1 MDIQFVSF
9 EQYCNLK
16 KYKKFCDKTIYKTFN
31 ELQKYKD
38 TEGNIIDELSLFNK
52 YISECTKDNKEL
64 IINKNSMKTE
74 DIKSKEKKER
84 VLGWKE
90 NLKLAFQQNKD
101 IDPKNLSEKEKKYW
115 QELQTSDVKK
125 KPKVTLLDKAKSLKE
140 KIIANAN
147 IFADKILNKAI
158 AKEEQQKA
166 WETRKEELK
175 AEAAKKRKEAALKKR
190 EEKAK
195 KLTQIHASIPTKDT
209 SKKQKAIDKEIEKK
223 HDEKMIAMETKF
235 ENFNPKQRKLTKEE
249 RIERNRKRAI
259 KLVHHEEIKDKIK
272 HTTKEERE
280 KAAAEARKAAYLAYK
295 AEMQRQA
302 SEIEADPTYQA
313 RQKKRAKSEQER
325 LNMLAEKRKARMDKL
340 QRVELTQ
347 KQKTLKDLEHFKLA
361 QERRNK
367 KKLERRQMYLSKG
380 GIQLPK
386 VKNKVEI
393 RPIVEQPKK
402 QDSSK
407 HRYIVRTQYI
417 DQPSLTGDRVGAIV
431 CLPDK
436 LKDIVKYSFNKM
448 MEKESDKVVGYFIYD
463 SDNPEVCIMEM
474 VNSKYREIDGVTITR
489 LQKQDKTAA

>member
-1 MDIQFVSF
+1 
-9 EQYCNLK
+9 
-16 KYKKFCDKTIYKTFN
+16 
-31 ELQKYKD
+31 
-38 TEGNIIDELSLFNK
+38 
-52 YISECTKDNKEL
+52 
-64 IINKNSMKTE
+64 MKTK
-74 DIKSKEKKER
+74 DIKSTEKK
-84 VLGWKE
+84 
-90 NLKLAFQQNKD
+90 
-101 IDPKNLSEKEKKYW
+101 IS
-115 QELQTSDVKK
+115 S
-125 KPKVTLLDKAKSLKE
+125 LDKVKALKE

-147 IFADKILNKAI
+147 ALADRILSKAI
-158 AKEEQQKA
+158 AKEEQEKA
-166 WETRKEELK
+166 WETRKKELK

-195 KLTQIHASIPTKDT
+195 KLSQIHSSIPTKDT
-209 SKKQKAIDKEIEKK
+209 SKKQKAIDKAIEEK
-223 HDEKMIAMETKF
+223 HDEKMIAKETKF
-235 ENFNPKQRKLTKEE
+235 EDFNPKRQKLTKEE
-249 RIERNRKRAI
+249 RIERNKKRAI
-259 KLVHHEEIKDKIK
+259 KLIHHKEIKDKIK
-272 HTTKEERE
+272 HITKEEKE
-280 KAAAEARKAAYLAYK
+280 KIAAEARKAGYLAYK
-295 AEMQRQA
+295 AEMQKQA
-302 SEIEADPTYQA
+302 SEIAADPKAYQI
-313 RQKKRAKSEQER
+313 RQEKRKKSEQKR

-361 QERRNK
+361 QERRNE
-367 KKLERRQMYLSKG
+367 KKLQRRQMYLSKG

-386 VKNKVEI
+386 VKNKVEV

>member
-1 MDIQFVSF
+1 
-9 EQYCNLK
+9 
-16 KYKKFCDKTIYKTFN
+16 
-31 ELQKYKD
+31 
-38 TEGNIIDELSLFNK
+38 
-52 YISECTKDNKEL
+52 
-64 IINKNSMKTE
+64 MKTK
-74 DIKSKEKKER
+74 DIKSTEKK
-84 VLGWKE
+84 
-90 NLKLAFQQNKD
+90 
-101 IDPKNLSEKEKKYW
+101 
-115 QELQTSDVKK
+115 TSS
-125 KPKVTLLDKAKSLKE
+125 LDKVKALKE

-147 IFADKILNKAI
+147 ALADRILNKAI

-195 KLTQIHASIPTKDT
+195 KLIQIHTSIPTKDT
-209 SKKQKAIDKEIEKK
+209 SKKQKAIDEEIEKK

-235 ENFNPKQRKLTKEE
+235 EDFDPKRQKLTKEE

-259 KLVHHEEIKDKIK
+259 KLVHHKEIKDKIK

-280 KAAAEARKAAYLAYK
+280 KAAAEARKTAYLAYK

-302 SEIEADPTYQA
+302 SEIAADPKAYQA
-313 RQKKRAKSEQER
+313 RQEKRKKSEQER

-340 QRVELTQ
+340 QQVELTQ
-347 KQKTLKDLEHFKLA
+347 KQKILKDLEHFKLA
-361 QERRNK
+361 QERRNE
-367 KKLERRQMYLSKG
+367 KKLQRRQMYLSKG

-386 VKNKVEI
+386 VKNKVEV
-393 RPIVEQPKK
+393 RPIIEQPKK

-489 LQKQDKTAA
+489 LQKQNKTAA

>member
-1 MDIQFVSF
+1 
-9 EQYCNLK
+9 
-16 KYKKFCDKTIYKTFN
+16 
-31 ELQKYKD
+31 
-38 TEGNIIDELSLFNK
+38 
-52 YISECTKDNKEL
+52 
-64 IINKNSMKTE
+64 MKTK
-74 DIKSKEKKER
+74 DIKSTEKK
-84 VLGWKE
+84 
-90 NLKLAFQQNKD
+90 
-101 IDPKNLSEKEKKYW
+101 IS
-115 QELQTSDVKK
+115 S
-125 KPKVTLLDKAKSLKE
+125 LDKVKALKE

-147 IFADKILNKAI
+147 ALADRILSKAI
-158 AKEEQQKA
+158 AKEEQEKA

-195 KLTQIHASIPTKDT
+195 KLSQIHSSIPTKDT
-209 SKKQKAIDKEIEKK
+209 SKKQKAIDKVIEEK
-223 HDEKMIAMETKF
+223 HDEKMIAKETKF
-235 ENFNPKQRKLTKEE
+235 EDFNPKRQKLTKEE
-249 RIERNRKRAI
+249 RIERNKKRAI
-259 KLVHHEEIKDKIK
+259 KLIHHKEIKDKTK
-272 HTTKEERE
+272 HITKEEKERI
-280 KAAAEARKAAYLAYK
+280 AAEARKAGYLAYK

-302 SEIEADPTYQA
+302 SEIAADPKAYQA
-313 RQKKRAKSEQER
+313 RQEKRAKSEQER
-325 LNMLAEKRKARMDKL
+325 LSMLAEKRKARMDKL
-340 QRVELTQ
+340 QQVELTQ

-361 QERRNK
+361 QERRNE
-367 KKLERRQMYLSKG
+367 KKLQRRQMYLSKG
-380 GIQLPK
+380 GVQLPK

>member
-1 MDIQFVSF
+1 
-9 EQYCNLK
+9 
-16 KYKKFCDKTIYKTFN
+16 
-31 ELQKYKD
+31 
-38 TEGNIIDELSLFNK
+38 
-52 YISECTKDNKEL
+52 
-64 IINKNSMKTE
+64 MKTK
-74 DIKSKEKKER
+74 DIKSTEKK
-84 VLGWKE
+84 
-90 NLKLAFQQNKD
+90 
-101 IDPKNLSEKEKKYW
+101 
-115 QELQTSDVKK
+115 TSS
-125 KPKVTLLDKAKSLKE
+125 LDKVKALKE

-147 IFADKILNKAI
+147 ALADRILSKAI
-158 AKEEQQKA
+158 AKEEQEKA
-166 WETRKEELK
+166 WETRKKELK

-195 KLTQIHASIPTKDT
+195 KLSQIHSSIPTKDT
-209 SKKQKAIDKEIEKK
+209 SKKQKAIDKAIEEK
-223 HDEKMIAMETKF
+223 HDEKMIAKETKF
-235 ENFNPKQRKLTKEE
+235 EDFNPKRQKLTKEE
-249 RIERNRKRAI
+249 RIERNKKRAI
-259 KLVHHEEIKDKIK
+259 KLIHHKEIKDKIK
-272 HTTKEERE
+272 HITKEEKE
-280 KAAAEARKAAYLAYK
+280 KIAAEARKAGYLAYK
-295 AEMQRQA
+295 AEMQKQA
-302 SEIEADPTYQA
+302 SEIAADPKAYQI
-313 RQKKRAKSEQER
+313 RQEKRKKSEQER

-361 QERRNK
+361 QERRNE
-367 KKLERRQMYLSKG
+367 KKLQRRQMYLSKG
-380 GIQLPK
+380 SIQLPK
-386 VKNKVEI
+386 VKNKVEV

>member
-1 MDIQFVSF
+1 
-9 EQYCNLK
+9 
-16 KYKKFCDKTIYKTFN
+16 
-31 ELQKYKD
+31 
-38 TEGNIIDELSLFNK
+38 
-52 YISECTKDNKEL
+52 
-64 IINKNSMKTE
+64 MKTK
-74 DIKSKEKKER
+74 DIKSTEKK
-84 VLGWKE
+84 
-90 NLKLAFQQNKD
+90 
-101 IDPKNLSEKEKKYW
+101 IS
-115 QELQTSDVKK
+115 S
-125 KPKVTLLDKAKSLKE
+125 LDKVKALKE

-147 IFADKILNKAI
+147 ALADRILSKAI
-158 AKEEQQKA
+158 AKEEQEKA

-195 KLTQIHASIPTKDT
+195 KLSQIYSSIPTKDT
-209 SKKQKAIDKEIEKK
+209 SKKQKAIDKAIEEK
-223 HDEKMIAMETKF
+223 HDEKMIAKEIKF
-235 ENFNPKQRKLTKEE
+235 EDFNPKRQKLTKEE
-249 RIERNRKRAI
+249 RIERNKKRAI
-259 KLVHHEEIKDKIK
+259 KLIHHKEIKDKTK
-272 HTTKEERE
+272 HITKEEKE
-280 KAAAEARKAAYLAYK
+280 KIAAEARKAGYLAYK
-295 AEMQRQA
+295 AEMQKQA
-302 SEIEADPTYQA
+302 SEIAADPKAYQV
-313 RQKKRAKSEQER
+313 RQEKRKKSEQER

-340 QRVELTQ
+340 QQVELTQ

-361 QERRNK
+361 QERRNE
-367 KKLERRQMYLSKG
+367 KKLQRRQMYLSKD

-386 VKNKVEI
+386 VKNKVEV

>member
-1 MDIQFVSF
+1 
-9 EQYCNLK
+9 
-16 KYKKFCDKTIYKTFN
+16 
-31 ELQKYKD
+31 
-38 TEGNIIDELSLFNK
+38 
-52 YISECTKDNKEL
+52 
-64 IINKNSMKTE
+64 MKTK
-74 DIKSKEKKER
+74 DIKSTEKK
-84 VLGWKE
+84 
-90 NLKLAFQQNKD
+90 
-101 IDPKNLSEKEKKYW
+101 IS
-115 QELQTSDVKK
+115 S
-125 KPKVTLLDKAKSLKE
+125 LDKVKALKE

-147 IFADKILNKAI
+147 ALADRILSKAI
-158 AKEEQQKA
+158 AKEEQEKA

-195 KLTQIHASIPTKDT
+195 KLSQIHSSIPTKDT
-209 SKKQKAIDKEIEKK
+209 SKKQKAIDKAIEEK
-223 HDEKMIAMETKF
+223 HDEKMIAKEIKF
-235 ENFNPKQRKLTKEE
+235 EDFNPKRQKLTKEE
-249 RIERNRKRAI
+249 RIERNKKRAI
-259 KLVHHEEIKDKIK
+259 KLIHHKEIKDKTK
-272 HTTKEERE
+272 HITKEEKE
-280 KAAAEARKAAYLAYK
+280 KIAAEARKAGYLAYK

-302 SEIEADPTYQA
+302 SEIAADPKAYQV
-313 RQKKRAKSEQER
+313 RQEKRKKSEQER

-340 QRVELTQ
+340 QQVELTQ

-361 QERRNK
+361 QERRNE
-367 KKLERRQMYLSKG
+367 KKLQRRQMYLSKD

-386 VKNKVEI
+386 VKNKVEV

-417 DQPSLTGDRVGAIV
+417 DQSSLTGDRVGAIV

>member
-1 MDIQFVSF
+1 
-9 EQYCNLK
+9 
-16 KYKKFCDKTIYKTFN
+16 
-31 ELQKYKD
+31 
-38 TEGNIIDELSLFNK
+38 
-52 YISECTKDNKEL
+52 
-64 IINKNSMKTE
+64 MKTK
-74 DIKSKEKKER
+74 DIKSTEKK
-84 VLGWKE
+84 
-90 NLKLAFQQNKD
+90 
-101 IDPKNLSEKEKKYW
+101 
-115 QELQTSDVKK
+115 TSS
-125 KPKVTLLDKAKSLKE
+125 LDKVKALKE

-147 IFADKILNKAI
+147 ALADRILNKAI

-195 KLTQIHASIPTKDT
+195 KLIQIHTSIPTKDT
-209 SKKQKAIDKEIEKK
+209 SKKQKAIDEEIEKK

-235 ENFNPKQRKLTKEE
+235 EDFDPKRQKLTKEE

-259 KLVHHEEIKDKIK
+259 KLVHHKEIKDKIK

-302 SEIEADPTYQA
+302 SEIAADPKAYQA
-313 RQKKRAKSEQER
+313 RQEKRKKSEQER

-340 QRVELTQ
+340 QQVELTQ
-347 KQKTLKDLEHFKLA
+347 KQKILKDLEHFKLA
-361 QERRNK
+361 QERRNE
-367 KKLERRQMYLSKG
+367 KKLQRRQMYLSKG

-386 VKNKVEI
+386 VKNKVEV
-393 RPIVEQPKK
+393 RPIIEQPKK

>member
-1 MDIQFVSF
+1 
-9 EQYCNLK
+9 
-16 KYKKFCDKTIYKTFN
+16 
-31 ELQKYKD
+31 
-38 TEGNIIDELSLFNK
+38 
-52 YISECTKDNKEL
+52 
-64 IINKNSMKTE
+64 MKTK
-74 DIKSKEKKER
+74 DIKSTEKK
-84 VLGWKE
+84 
-90 NLKLAFQQNKD
+90 
-101 IDPKNLSEKEKKYW
+101 IS
-115 QELQTSDVKK
+115 S
-125 KPKVTLLDKAKSLKE
+125 LDKVKALKE

-147 IFADKILNKAI
+147 ALADRILSKAI
-158 AKEEQQKA
+158 AKEEQEKA

-195 KLTQIHASIPTKDT
+195 KLSQIHSSIPTKDT
-209 SKKQKAIDKEIEKK
+209 SKEQKAIDKAIEEK
-223 HDEKMIAMETKF
+223 HDKKIIAKETKF
-235 ENFNPKQRKLTKEE
+235 EDFNPKRQKLTKEE
-249 RIERNRKRAI
+249 RIERNKKRAI
-259 KLVHHEEIKDKIK
+259 KLIHHKEIKDKTK
-272 HTTKEERE
+272 HITKEEKE
-280 KAAAEARKAAYLAYK
+280 KIAAEARKAGYLAYK
-295 AEMQRQA
+295 AEMQKQA
-302 SEIEADPTYQA
+302 SEIAADPKAYQA
-313 RQKKRAKSEQER
+313 RQEKRKKSEQER

-340 QRVELTQ
+340 QQVELTQ

-380 GIQLPK
+380 DVQLPK
-386 VKNKVEI
+386 VKNKVEV
-393 RPIVEQPKK
+393 RPVVEQPKK

>member
-1 MDIQFVSF
+1 
-9 EQYCNLK
+9 
-16 KYKKFCDKTIYKTFN
+16 
-31 ELQKYKD
+31 
-38 TEGNIIDELSLFNK
+38 
-52 YISECTKDNKEL
+52 
-64 IINKNSMKTE
+64 MKTK
-74 DIKSKEKKER
+74 DIKSTEKK
-84 VLGWKE
+84 
-90 NLKLAFQQNKD
+90 
-101 IDPKNLSEKEKKYW
+101 IS
-115 QELQTSDVKK
+115 S
-125 KPKVTLLDKAKSLKE
+125 LDKVKALKE

-147 IFADKILNKAI
+147 ALADRILSKAI

-195 KLTQIHASIPTKDT
+195 KLIQIHTSIPTKDT
-209 SKKQKAIDKEIEKK
+209 SKKQKAIDKAIEEK
-223 HDEKMIAMETKF
+223 HDEKMIAKEIKF
-235 ENFNPKQRKLTKEE
+235 EDFNPKRQKLTKEE
-249 RIERNRKRAI
+249 RIERNKKRAI
-259 KLVHHEEIKDKIK
+259 KLIHHKEIKDKTK
-272 HTTKEERE
+272 HITKEEKE
-280 KAAAEARKAAYLAYK
+280 KIAAEARKAGYLAYK
-295 AEMQRQA
+295 AEMQKQA
-302 SEIEADPTYQA
+302 SEIAADPKAYQI
-313 RQKKRAKSEQER
+313 RQEKRKKSEQER

-361 QERRNK
+361 QERRNE
-367 KKLERRQMYLSKG
+367 KKLQRRQMYLSKG

-386 VKNKVEI
+386 VKNKVEV

>member
-1 MDIQFVSF
+1 MA
-9 EQYCNLK
+9 
-16 KYKKFCDKTIYKTFN
+16 
-31 ELQKYKD
+31 
-38 TEGNIIDELSLFNK
+38 
-52 YISECTKDNKEL
+52 TK
-64 IINKNSMKTE
+64 

-101 IDPKNLSEKEKKYW
+101 IDPKNLSEKERKYW
-115 QELQTSDVKK
+115 QELQTSNVKK

-140 KIIANAN
+140 KIIVNAN
-147 IFADKILNKAI
+147 IFADKILNEAI
-158 AKEEQQKA
+158 AKEEQEKA
-166 WETRKEELK
+166 WETKKEELK

-195 KLTQIHASIPTKDT
+195 KFSQIHSSIPTKDT
-209 SKKQKAIDKEIEKK
+209 SKKQKAIDKVIEEK
-223 HDEKMIAMETKF
+223 HDEKIIAKDKTKHI
-235 ENFNPKQRKLTKEE
+235 TKKEKE
-249 RIERNRKRAI
+249 RI
-259 KLVHHEEIKDKIK
+259 
-272 HTTKEERE
+272 
-280 KAAAEARKAAYLAYK
+280 AAEARKAGYLVYK
-295 AEMQRQA
+295 AEMQKQA
-302 SEIEADPTYQA
+302 SEIVADPKAYQA
-313 RQKKRAKSEQER
+313 RQEKRKKSEQER

-361 QERRNK
+361 QERRNE
-367 KKLERRQMYLSKG
+367 KKLQRRQMYLSKG

-386 VKNKVEI
+386 VKNKVEV
-393 RPIVEQPKK
+393 RPIIEQPKK

-489 LQKQDKTAA
+489 LQKQDKTVA

>member
-1 MDIQFVSF
+1 
-9 EQYCNLK
+9 
-16 KYKKFCDKTIYKTFN
+16 
-31 ELQKYKD
+31 
-38 TEGNIIDELSLFNK
+38 
-52 YISECTKDNKEL
+52 
-64 IINKNSMKTE
+64 MKTK
-74 DIKSKEKKER
+74 DIKSTEKK
-84 VLGWKE
+84 
-90 NLKLAFQQNKD
+90 
-101 IDPKNLSEKEKKYW
+101 IS
-115 QELQTSDVKK
+115 S
-125 KPKVTLLDKAKSLKE
+125 LDKVKALKE

-147 IFADKILNKAI
+147 ALADRILSKAI
-158 AKEEQQKA
+158 AKEEQEKA

-195 KLTQIHASIPTKDT
+195 KLSQIHSSIPTKDT
-209 SKKQKAIDKEIEKK
+209 SKKQKAIDKAIEEK
-223 HDEKMIAMETKF
+223 HDEKMIAKETKF
-235 ENFNPKQRKLTKEE
+235 EDFNPKRQKLTKEE
-249 RIERNRKRAI
+249 RIERNKKRAI
-259 KLVHHEEIKDKIK
+259 KLIHHKEIKDKTK
-272 HTTKEERE
+272 HITKEEKE
-280 KAAAEARKAAYLAYK
+280 KIAAEARKAGYLAYK
-295 AEMQRQA
+295 AEMQKQA
-302 SEIEADPTYQA
+302 SEIAADPKAYQA
-313 RQKKRAKSEQER
+313 RQEKRKKSEQER

-386 VKNKVEI
+386 VKNKVEV
-393 RPIVEQPKK
+393 RPIIEQPKK

-431 CLPDK
+431 CLSDK

-489 LQKQDKTAA
+489 LQKQNKTAA

>member
-1 MDIQFVSF
+1 
-9 EQYCNLK
+9 
-16 KYKKFCDKTIYKTFN
+16 
-31 ELQKYKD
+31 
-38 TEGNIIDELSLFNK
+38 
-52 YISECTKDNKEL
+52 
-64 IINKNSMKTE
+64 MKTK
-74 DIKSKEKKER
+74 DIKSTEKK
-84 VLGWKE
+84 
-90 NLKLAFQQNKD
+90 
-101 IDPKNLSEKEKKYW
+101 IS
-115 QELQTSDVKK
+115 S
-125 KPKVTLLDKAKSLKE
+125 LDKVKALKE

-147 IFADKILNKAI
+147 ALADRILSKAI
-158 AKEEQQKA
+158 AKEEQEKA
-166 WETRKEELK
+166 WETRKKELK

-195 KLTQIHASIPTKDT
+195 KLSQIHSSIPTKDT
-209 SKKQKAIDKEIEKK
+209 SKKQKAIDKAIEEK
-223 HDEKMIAMETKF
+223 HDEKMIAKETKF
-235 ENFNPKQRKLTKEE
+235 EDFNPKRQKLTKEE
-249 RIERNRKRAI
+249 RIERNKKRAI
-259 KLVHHEEIKDKIK
+259 KLIHHKEIKDKIK
-272 HTTKEERE
+272 HITKEEKE
-280 KAAAEARKAAYLAYK
+280 KIAAEARKAGYLAYK
-295 AEMQRQA
+295 AEMQKQA
-302 SEIEADPTYQA
+302 SEIAADPKAYQI
-313 RQKKRAKSEQER
+313 RQEKRKKSEQER

-340 QRVELTQ
+340 QQVELTQ

-361 QERRNK
+361 QERRNE
-367 KKLERRQMYLSKG
+367 KKLQRRQMYLSKG

-386 VKNKVEI
+386 VKNKVEV
-393 RPIVEQPKK
+393 RPIIEQPKK

>member
-1 MDIQFVSF
+1 
-9 EQYCNLK
+9 
-16 KYKKFCDKTIYKTFN
+16 
-31 ELQKYKD
+31 
-38 TEGNIIDELSLFNK
+38 
-52 YISECTKDNKEL
+52 
-64 IINKNSMKTE
+64 MKTK
-74 DIKSKEKKER
+74 DIKSTEKK
-84 VLGWKE
+84 
-90 NLKLAFQQNKD
+90 
-101 IDPKNLSEKEKKYW
+101 IS
-115 QELQTSDVKK
+115 S
-125 KPKVTLLDKAKSLKE
+125 LDKVKALKE

-147 IFADKILNKAI
+147 ALADRILSKAI
-158 AKEEQQKA
+158 AKEEQEKA
-166 WETRKEELK
+166 WETRKKELK

-195 KLTQIHASIPTKDT
+195 KLSQIHSSIPTKDT
-209 SKKQKAIDKEIEKK
+209 SKKQKAIDKAIEEK
-223 HDEKMIAMETKF
+223 HDEKMIAKEIKF
-235 ENFNPKQRKLTKEE
+235 EDFNPKRQKLTKEE
-249 RIERNRKRAI
+249 RIERNKKRAI
-259 KLVHHEEIKDKIK
+259 KLIHHKEIKDKTK
-272 HTTKEERE
+272 HITKEEKERI
-280 KAAAEARKAAYLAYK
+280 AAEARKAGYLAYK
-295 AEMQRQA
+295 AEMQKQA
-302 SEIEADPTYQA
+302 SEIAADPKAYQA
-313 RQKKRAKSEQER
+313 RQEKRAKSEQER
-325 LNMLAEKRKARMDKL
+325 LSMLAEKRKARMEKL

>member
-1 MDIQFVSF
+1 
-9 EQYCNLK
+9 
-16 KYKKFCDKTIYKTFN
+16 
-31 ELQKYKD
+31 
-38 TEGNIIDELSLFNK
+38 
-52 YISECTKDNKEL
+52 
-64 IINKNSMKTE
+64 MKTK
-74 DIKSKEKKER
+74 DIKSTEKK
-84 VLGWKE
+84 
-90 NLKLAFQQNKD
+90 
-101 IDPKNLSEKEKKYW
+101 
-115 QELQTSDVKK
+115 TSS
-125 KPKVTLLDKAKSLKE
+125 LDKVKALKE

-147 IFADKILNKAI
+147 ALADRILNKAI

-195 KLTQIHASIPTKDT
+195 KLSQIHSSIPTKDT
-209 SKKQKAIDKEIEKK
+209 SKKQKAIDKAIEEK
-223 HDEKMIAMETKF
+223 HDKKMIAKETKF
-235 ENFNPKQRKLTKEE
+235 EDFNPKRQKLTKEE
-249 RIERNRKRAI
+249 RIERNKKCAI
-259 KLVHHEEIKDKIK
+259 KLIHHKEIKDKTK
-272 HTTKEERE
+272 HITKEERE
-280 KAAAEARKAAYLAYK
+280 RIVAEARKAGYLAYK
-295 AEMQRQA
+295 AEMQKQA
-302 SEIEADPTYQA
+302 SEIAADPKAYQA
-313 RQKKRAKSEQER
+313 RQEKRKKSEQER

-340 QRVELTQ
+340 QQVELTQ

-361 QERRNK
+361 QERRNE
-367 KKLERRQMYLSKG
+367 KKLQRRQMYLSKD

-393 RPIVEQPKK
+393 RPIIEQPKK

-489 LQKQDKTAA
+489 LQKQNKTAA

>member
-1 MDIQFVSF
+1 
-9 EQYCNLK
+9 
-16 KYKKFCDKTIYKTFN
+16 
-31 ELQKYKD
+31 
-38 TEGNIIDELSLFNK
+38 
-52 YISECTKDNKEL
+52 
-64 IINKNSMKTE
+64 MKTK
-74 DIKSKEKKER
+74 DIKSTEKK
-84 VLGWKE
+84 
-90 NLKLAFQQNKD
+90 
-101 IDPKNLSEKEKKYW
+101 IS
-115 QELQTSDVKK
+115 S
-125 KPKVTLLDKAKSLKE
+125 LDKVKVLKE

-147 IFADKILNKAI
+147 ALADRILSKAI
-158 AKEEQQKA
+158 AKEEQEKA
-166 WETRKEELK
+166 WETKKEELK

-195 KLTQIHASIPTKDT
+195 KLSQIHSSIPTKDT
-209 SKKQKAIDKEIEKK
+209 SKKQKAIDKAIEEK
-223 HDEKMIAMETKF
+223 HDKKMIAKETKF
-235 ENFNPKQRKLTKEE
+235 EDFNPKRQKLTKEE
-249 RIERNRKRAI
+249 RIERNKKRTI
-259 KLVHHEEIKDKIK
+259 KLIHHKEIKDKTK
-272 HTTKEERE
+272 HITKEERE
-280 KAAAEARKAAYLAYK
+280 KIAAEARKAGYLAYK
-295 AEMQRQA
+295 AEMQKQA
-302 SEIEADPTYQA
+302 SEIAADPKAYQA
-313 RQKKRAKSEQER
+313 RQEKRKKSEQER
-325 LNMLAEKRKARMDKL
+325 LNMLAEKRKARMEKL

-386 VKNKVEI
+386 VKNKVEV
-393 RPIVEQPKK
+393 RPIIEQPKK

>member
-1 MDIQFVSF
+1 
-9 EQYCNLK
+9 
-16 KYKKFCDKTIYKTFN
+16 
-31 ELQKYKD
+31 
-38 TEGNIIDELSLFNK
+38 
-52 YISECTKDNKEL
+52 
-64 IINKNSMKTE
+64 MKTK
-74 DIKSKEKKER
+74 DIKSTEKK
-84 VLGWKE
+84 
-90 NLKLAFQQNKD
+90 
-101 IDPKNLSEKEKKYW
+101 
-115 QELQTSDVKK
+115 TSS
-125 KPKVTLLDKAKSLKE
+125 LDKVKALKE

-147 IFADKILNKAI
+147 ALADRILNKAI

-195 KLTQIHASIPTKDT
+195 KLIQIHTSIPTKDT
-209 SKKQKAIDKEIEKK
+209 SKKQKAIDEEIEKK

-235 ENFNPKQRKLTKEE
+235 EDFDPKRQKLTKEE

-259 KLVHHEEIKDKIK
+259 KLVHHKEIKDKIK

-302 SEIEADPTYQA
+302 SEIAADPKAYQA
-313 RQKKRAKSEQER
+313 RQEKRKKSEQER

-340 QRVELTQ
+340 QQVELTQ
-347 KQKTLKDLEHFKLA
+347 KQKILKDLEHFKLA
-361 QERRNK
+361 QERRNE
-367 KKLERRQMYLSKG
+367 KKLQRRQMYLSKG

>member
-1 MDIQFVSF
+1 
-9 EQYCNLK
+9 
-16 KYKKFCDKTIYKTFN
+16 
-31 ELQKYKD
+31 
-38 TEGNIIDELSLFNK
+38 
-52 YISECTKDNKEL
+52 
-64 IINKNSMKTE
+64 MKTK
-74 DIKSKEKKER
+74 DIKSTEKK
-84 VLGWKE
+84 
-90 NLKLAFQQNKD
+90 
-101 IDPKNLSEKEKKYW
+101 
-115 QELQTSDVKK
+115 TSS
-125 KPKVTLLDKAKSLKE
+125 LDKVKALKE

-147 IFADKILNKAI
+147 ALADRILNKAI

-195 KLTQIHASIPTKDT
+195 KLIQIHTSIPTKDT
-209 SKKQKAIDKEIEKK
+209 SKKQKAIDEEIEKK
-223 HDEKMIAMETKF
+223 HDEKMIAIETKF
-235 ENFNPKQRKLTKEE
+235 EDFDPKRQKLTKEE
-249 RIERNRKRAI
+249 RIERNKKRAI
-259 KLVHHEEIKDKIK
+259 KLIHHKEIKDKIK
-272 HTTKEERE
+272 HTTKEER
-280 KAAAEARKAAYLAYK
+280 KAGYLAYK
-295 AEMQRQA
+295 AEIQRQA
-302 SEIEADPTYQA
+302 SEIAADPKAYQA
-313 RQKKRAKSEQER
+313 RQEKRTKSEQER
-325 LNMLAEKRKARMDKL
+325 LNMLAEKRKARIDKL

-386 VKNKVEI
+386 VKNKVEV
-393 RPIVEQPKK
+393 RPIIEQPKK

>member
-1 MDIQFVSF
+1 
-9 EQYCNLK
+9 
-16 KYKKFCDKTIYKTFN
+16 
-31 ELQKYKD
+31 
-38 TEGNIIDELSLFNK
+38 
-52 YISECTKDNKEL
+52 
-64 IINKNSMKTE
+64 MKTK
-74 DIKSKEKKER
+74 DIKSTEKK
-84 VLGWKE
+84 
-90 NLKLAFQQNKD
+90 
-101 IDPKNLSEKEKKYW
+101 
-115 QELQTSDVKK
+115 TSS
-125 KPKVTLLDKAKSLKE
+125 LDKVKVLKE

-147 IFADKILNKAI
+147 ALADRILNKAI

-175 AEAAKKRKEAALKKR
+175 AKATKKRKEAALKKR

-195 KLTQIHASIPTKDT
+195 KLIQIHTSIPTKDT
-209 SKKQKAIDKEIEKK
+209 SKKQKAIDEEIEKK

-235 ENFNPKQRKLTKEE
+235 EDFDPKRQKLTKEE

-259 KLVHHEEIKDKIK
+259 KLVHHKEIKDKIK

-302 SEIEADPTYQA
+302 SEIAADPKAYQA
-313 RQKKRAKSEQER
+313 RQEKRKKSEQER
-325 LNMLAEKRKARMDKL
+325 LNMLAEKRKARMEKL

-361 QERRNK
+361 QERRNE
-367 KKLERRQMYLSKG
+367 KKLQRRQMYLSKG
-380 GIQLPK
+380 GVQLPK
-386 VKNKVEI
+386 VKNKVEV
-393 RPIVEQPKK
+393 RPVVEQPKK

>member
-1 MDIQFVSF
+1 
-9 EQYCNLK
+9 
-16 KYKKFCDKTIYKTFN
+16 
-31 ELQKYKD
+31 
-38 TEGNIIDELSLFNK
+38 
-52 YISECTKDNKEL
+52 
-64 IINKNSMKTE
+64 MKTK
-74 DIKSKEKKER
+74 DIKSTEKK
-84 VLGWKE
+84 
-90 NLKLAFQQNKD
+90 
-101 IDPKNLSEKEKKYW
+101 IS
-115 QELQTSDVKK
+115 S
-125 KPKVTLLDKAKSLKE
+125 LDKVKALKE

-147 IFADKILNKAI
+147 ALADRILSKAI
-158 AKEEQQKA
+158 AKEEQEKA

-195 KLTQIHASIPTKDT
+195 KLSQIHSSIPTKDT
-209 SKKQKAIDKEIEKK
+209 SKKQKAIDKAIEEK
-223 HDEKMIAMETKF
+223 HDEKMIAKETKF
-235 ENFNPKQRKLTKEE
+235 EDFNPKRQKLTKEE
-249 RIERNRKRAI
+249 RIERNKKRAI
-259 KLVHHEEIKDKIK
+259 KLIHHKEIKDKTK
-272 HTTKEERE
+272 HITKEEKE
-280 KAAAEARKAAYLAYK
+280 KIAAEARKAGYLAYK
-295 AEMQRQA
+295 AEMQKQA
-302 SEIEADPTYQA
+302 SEIAADPKAYQA
-313 RQKKRAKSEQER
+313 RQEKRKKSEQER

-340 QRVELTQ
+340 QQVELTQ

-386 VKNKVEI
+386 VKNKVEV
-393 RPIVEQPKK
+393 RPIIEQPKK

-489 LQKQDKTAA
+489 LQKQNKTAA

>member
-1 MDIQFVSF
+1 
-9 EQYCNLK
+9 
-16 KYKKFCDKTIYKTFN
+16 
-31 ELQKYKD
+31 
-38 TEGNIIDELSLFNK
+38 
-52 YISECTKDNKEL
+52 
-64 IINKNSMKTE
+64 MKTK
-74 DIKSKEKKER
+74 DIKSTEKK
-84 VLGWKE
+84 
-90 NLKLAFQQNKD
+90 
-101 IDPKNLSEKEKKYW
+101 IS
-115 QELQTSDVKK
+115 S
-125 KPKVTLLDKAKSLKE
+125 LDKVKALKE

-147 IFADKILNKAI
+147 ALADRILSKAI
-158 AKEEQQKA
+158 AKEEQEKA

-195 KLTQIHASIPTKDT
+195 KLSQIHSSIPTKDT
-209 SKKQKAIDKEIEKK
+209 SKKQKAIDKAIEEK
-223 HDEKMIAMETKF
+223 HDEKMIAKETKF
-235 ENFNPKQRKLTKEE
+235 EDFNPKRQKLTKEE
-249 RIERNRKRAI
+249 RIERNKKRAI
-259 KLVHHEEIKDKIK
+259 KLIHHKEIKDKIK
-272 HTTKEERE
+272 HITKEEKE
-280 KAAAEARKAAYLAYK
+280 KIAAEARKAGYLAYK
-295 AEMQRQA
+295 AEMQKQA
-302 SEIEADPTYQA
+302 SEIAADPKAYQI
-313 RQKKRAKSEQER
+313 RQEKRKKSEQER

-361 QERRNK
+361 QERRNE
-367 KKLERRQMYLSKG
+367 KKLQRRQMYLSKD

-386 VKNKVEI
+386 VKNKVEV
-393 RPIVEQPKK
+393 RPIIEQPKK

>member
-1 MDIQFVSF
+1 
-9 EQYCNLK
+9 
-16 KYKKFCDKTIYKTFN
+16 
-31 ELQKYKD
+31 
-38 TEGNIIDELSLFNK
+38 
-52 YISECTKDNKEL
+52 
-64 IINKNSMKTE
+64 MKTK
-74 DIKSKEKKER
+74 DIKSTEKK
-84 VLGWKE
+84 
-90 NLKLAFQQNKD
+90 
-101 IDPKNLSEKEKKYW
+101 IS
-115 QELQTSDVKK
+115 S
-125 KPKVTLLDKAKSLKE
+125 LDKVKALKE

-147 IFADKILNKAI
+147 ALADRILSKAI
-158 AKEEQQKA
+158 AKEEQEKA

-195 KLTQIHASIPTKDT
+195 KLSQIHSSIPTKDT
-209 SKKQKAIDKEIEKK
+209 SKKQKAIDKAIEEK
-223 HDEKMIAMETKF
+223 HDEKMIAKETKF
-235 ENFNPKQRKLTKEE
+235 EDFNPKRQKLTKEE
-249 RIERNRKRAI
+249 RIERNKKRAI
-259 KLVHHEEIKDKIK
+259 KLIHHKEIKDKTK
-272 HTTKEERE
+272 HITKEEKERI
-280 KAAAEARKAAYLAYK
+280 AAEARKAGYLAYK
-295 AEMQRQA
+295 AEMQKQA
-302 SEIEADPTYQA
+302 SEIAADPKAYQV
-313 RQKKRAKSEQER
+313 RQEKRAKSEQER
-325 LNMLAEKRKARMDKL
+325 LSMLAEKRKARMEKL

-347 KQKTLKDLEHFKLA
+347 KQKILKDLEHFKLA
-361 QERRNK
+361 QERRNE
-367 KKLERRQMYLSKG
+367 KKLQRRQMCLSKG

-386 VKNKVEI
+386 VKNKVEV
-393 RPIVEQPKK
+393 RPIIEQPKK

>member
-1 MDIQFVSF
+1 
-9 EQYCNLK
+9 
-16 KYKKFCDKTIYKTFN
+16 
-31 ELQKYKD
+31 
-38 TEGNIIDELSLFNK
+38 
-52 YISECTKDNKEL
+52 
-64 IINKNSMKTE
+64 MKTK
-74 DIKSKEKKER
+74 DIKSTEKK
-84 VLGWKE
+84 
-90 NLKLAFQQNKD
+90 
-101 IDPKNLSEKEKKYW
+101 IS
-115 QELQTSDVKK
+115 S
-125 KPKVTLLDKAKSLKE
+125 LDKVKALKE

-147 IFADKILNKAI
+147 ALADRILSKAI
-158 AKEEQQKA
+158 AKEEQEKA

-195 KLTQIHASIPTKDT
+195 KLSQIHSSIPTKDT
-209 SKKQKAIDKEIEKK
+209 SKKQKTIDKAIEEK
-223 HDEKMIAMETKF
+223 HDEKMIAKETKF
-235 ENFNPKQRKLTKEE
+235 EDFNPKRQKLTKEE
-249 RIERNRKRAI
+249 RIERNKKRAI
-259 KLVHHEEIKDKIK
+259 KLIHHKEIKDKIK

-280 KAAAEARKAAYLAYK
+280 KIAAEARKAGYLAYK

-302 SEIEADPTYQA
+302 SEIAADPKAYQV
-313 RQKKRAKSEQER
+313 RQEKREKSEQER

-340 QRVELTQ
+340 QRVELIQ
-347 KQKTLKDLEHFKLA
+347 KQKILKDLEHFKLA
-361 QERRNK
+361 QERRNE
-367 KKLERRQMYLSKG
+367 KKLQRRQMYLSKG

-386 VKNKVEI
+386 VKNKVEV
-393 RPIVEQPKK
+393 RPIIEQPKK

-417 DQPSLTGDRVGAIV
+417 DQPTLTGDRVGAIV

>member
-1 MDIQFVSF
+1 
-9 EQYCNLK
+9 
-16 KYKKFCDKTIYKTFN
+16 
-31 ELQKYKD
+31 
-38 TEGNIIDELSLFNK
+38 
-52 YISECTKDNKEL
+52 
-64 IINKNSMKTE
+64 MKTK
-74 DIKSKEKKER
+74 DIKSTEKK
-84 VLGWKE
+84 
-90 NLKLAFQQNKD
+90 
-101 IDPKNLSEKEKKYW
+101 
-115 QELQTSDVKK
+115 TSS
-125 KPKVTLLDKAKSLKE
+125 LDKVKALKE

-147 IFADKILNKAI
+147 ALADRILNKAI

-195 KLTQIHASIPTKDT
+195 KLIQIHTSIPTKNT
-209 SKKQKAIDKEIEKK
+209 SKKHKEIEKK
-223 HDEKMIAMETKF
+223 HNEKMIAMETKF
-235 ENFNPKQRKLTKEE
+235 EDFNPKQQKLTKEE
-249 RIERNRKRAI
+249 RIERNKKRAI
-259 KLVHHEEIKDKIK
+259 KLIHHKEIKDKIK
-272 HTTKEERE
+272 QTTKEERE
-280 KAAAEARKAAYLAYK
+280 KIAAEARKAGYLAYK

-302 SEIEADPTYQA
+302 SEIAADPKAYQA
-313 RQKKRAKSEQER
+313 RQEKRAKSEQER

>member
-1 MDIQFVSF
+1 
-9 EQYCNLK
+9 
-16 KYKKFCDKTIYKTFN
+16 
-31 ELQKYKD
+31 
-38 TEGNIIDELSLFNK
+38 
-52 YISECTKDNKEL
+52 
-64 IINKNSMKTE
+64 MKTK
-74 DIKSKEKKER
+74 DIKSTEKK
-84 VLGWKE
+84 
-90 NLKLAFQQNKD
+90 
-101 IDPKNLSEKEKKYW
+101 
-115 QELQTSDVKK
+115 TSS
-125 KPKVTLLDKAKSLKE
+125 LDKVKALKK

-147 IFADKILNKAI
+147 ALADRILNKAI

-166 WETRKEELK
+166 WETRKEKLK

-195 KLTQIHASIPTKDT
+195 KLIQIHTSIPTKDT
-209 SKKQKAIDKEIEKK
+209 SKKQKDIDKEIEKK
-223 HDEKMIAMETKF
+223 HNEKMIAMETKF
-235 ENFNPKQRKLTKEE
+235 EDFDPKRQKLTKEE
-249 RIERNRKRAI
+249 RIERNKKRAI
-259 KLVHHEEIKDKIK
+259 KLIHHKEIKDKIK

-302 SEIEADPTYQA
+302 SEIAADPKAYQA
-313 RQKKRAKSEQER
+313 RQEKRKKSEQER

-340 QRVELTQ
+340 QQVELTQ
-347 KQKTLKDLEHFKLA
+347 KQKILKDLEHFKLA
-361 QERRNK
+361 QERRNE
-367 KKLERRQMYLSKG
+367 KKLQRRQMYLSKG

-386 VKNKVEI
+386 VKNKVEV
-393 RPIVEQPKK
+393 RPIIEQPKK

-417 DQPSLTGDRVGAIV
+417 DQSSLTGDRVGAIV

>member
-1 MDIQFVSF
+1 
-9 EQYCNLK
+9 
-16 KYKKFCDKTIYKTFN
+16 
-31 ELQKYKD
+31 
-38 TEGNIIDELSLFNK
+38 
-52 YISECTKDNKEL
+52 
-64 IINKNSMKTE
+64 MKTK
-74 DIKSKEKKER
+74 DIKSTEKK
-84 VLGWKE
+84 
-90 NLKLAFQQNKD
+90 
-101 IDPKNLSEKEKKYW
+101 IS
-115 QELQTSDVKK
+115 S
-125 KPKVTLLDKAKSLKE
+125 LDKVKALKE

-147 IFADKILNKAI
+147 ALADRILSKAI
-158 AKEEQQKA
+158 AKEEQEKA

-195 KLTQIHASIPTKDT
+195 KLSQIHSSIPTKDT
-209 SKKQKAIDKEIEKK
+209 SKKQKAIDKAIEEK
-223 HDEKMIAMETKF
+223 HDEKMIAKEIKF
-235 ENFNPKQRKLTKEE
+235 EDFNPKRQKLTKEE
-249 RIERNRKRAI
+249 RIERNKKRAI
-259 KLVHHEEIKDKIK
+259 KLIHHKEIKDKTK
-272 HTTKEERE
+272 HITKEEKE
-280 KAAAEARKAAYLAYK
+280 KIAAEARKAGYLAYK
-295 AEMQRQA
+295 AEMQKQA
-302 SEIEADPTYQA
+302 SEIAADPKAYQV
-313 RQKKRAKSEQER
+313 RQEKRKKSEQER

-340 QRVELTQ
+340 QQVELTQ

-361 QERRNK
+361 QERRNE
-367 KKLERRQMYLSKG
+367 KKLQRRQMYLSKD

-386 VKNKVEI
+386 VKNKVEV

>member
-1 MDIQFVSF
+1 
-9 EQYCNLK
+9 
-16 KYKKFCDKTIYKTFN
+16 
-31 ELQKYKD
+31 
-38 TEGNIIDELSLFNK
+38 
-52 YISECTKDNKEL
+52 
-64 IINKNSMKTE
+64 MKTK
-74 DIKSKEKKER
+74 DIKSTEKK
-84 VLGWKE
+84 
-90 NLKLAFQQNKD
+90 
-101 IDPKNLSEKEKKYW
+101 
-115 QELQTSDVKK
+115 TSS
-125 KPKVTLLDKAKSLKE
+125 LDKVKALKE

-147 IFADKILNKAI
+147 ALADRILNKAI

-195 KLTQIHASIPTKDT
+195 KLIQIHTSIPTKDT

-223 HDEKMIAMETKF
+223 HNEKMIAMETKF
-235 ENFNPKQRKLTKEE
+235 EDFNPKQQKLTKEE
-249 RIERNRKRAI
+249 RIERNKKRAI
-259 KLVHHEEIKDKIK
+259 KLIHHKEIKDKIK

-280 KAAAEARKAAYLAYK
+280 KIAAEARKAGYLAYK
-295 AEMQRQA
+295 AKMQRQA
-302 SEIEADPTYQA
+302 SEIAADPKAYQA
-313 RQKKRAKSEQER
+313 RQEKRAKSEQER
-325 LNMLAEKRKARMDKL
+325 LSMLAEKRKARMEKL

>member
-1 MDIQFVSF
+1 
-9 EQYCNLK
+9 
-16 KYKKFCDKTIYKTFN
+16 
-31 ELQKYKD
+31 
-38 TEGNIIDELSLFNK
+38 
-52 YISECTKDNKEL
+52 
-64 IINKNSMKTE
+64 MKTK
-74 DIKSKEKKER
+74 DIKSTEKK
-84 VLGWKE
+84 
-90 NLKLAFQQNKD
+90 
-101 IDPKNLSEKEKKYW
+101 IS
-115 QELQTSDVKK
+115 S
-125 KPKVTLLDKAKSLKE
+125 LDKVKALKE

-147 IFADKILNKAI
+147 ALADRILSKAI
-158 AKEEQQKA
+158 AKEEQEKA
-166 WETRKEELK
+166 WETRKKELK

-195 KLTQIHASIPTKDT
+195 KLSQIHSSIPTKDT
-209 SKKQKAIDKEIEKK
+209 SKKQKAIDKAIEEK
-223 HDEKMIAMETKF
+223 HDEKMIAKETKF
-235 ENFNPKQRKLTKEE
+235 EDFNPKRQKLTKEE
-249 RIERNRKRAI
+249 RIERNKKRAI
-259 KLVHHEEIKDKIK
+259 KLIHHKEIKDKTK
-272 HTTKEERE
+272 HITKEERE
-280 KAAAEARKAAYLAYK
+280 RIVAEARKAGYLAYK
-295 AEMQRQA
+295 AEMQKQA
-302 SEIEADPTYQA
+302 SEIAADPKAYQA
-313 RQKKRAKSEQER
+313 RQEKRKKSEQER

-340 QRVELTQ
+340 QQVELTQ

-361 QERRNK
+361 QERRNE
-367 KKLERRQMYLSKG
+367 KKLQRRQMYLSKG

-386 VKNKVEI
+386 VKNKVEV

>member
-1 MDIQFVSF
+1 
-9 EQYCNLK
+9 
-16 KYKKFCDKTIYKTFN
+16 
-31 ELQKYKD
+31 
-38 TEGNIIDELSLFNK
+38 
-52 YISECTKDNKEL
+52 
-64 IINKNSMKTE
+64 MKTK
-74 DIKSKEKKER
+74 DIKSTEKK
-84 VLGWKE
+84 
-90 NLKLAFQQNKD
+90 
-101 IDPKNLSEKEKKYW
+101 IS
-115 QELQTSDVKK
+115 S
-125 KPKVTLLDKAKSLKE
+125 LDKVKALKE

-147 IFADKILNKAI
+147 ALADRILSKAI
-158 AKEEQQKA
+158 AKEEQEKA

-195 KLTQIHASIPTKDT
+195 KLIQIHTSIPTKDT
-209 SKKQKAIDKEIEKK
+209 SKKQKAIDEEIEKK

-235 ENFNPKQRKLTKEE
+235 EDFDPKRQKLTKEE

-259 KLVHHEEIKDKIK
+259 KLVHHKEIKDKIK

-302 SEIEADPTYQA
+302 SEIAADPKAYQA
-313 RQKKRAKSEQER
+313 RQEKRKKSEQER

-340 QRVELTQ
+340 QQVELTQ

-361 QERRNK
+361 QERRNE
-367 KKLERRQMYLSKG
+367 KKLQRRQMYLSKG

-386 VKNKVEI
+386 VKNKVEV

-402 QDSSK
+402 QDSNK

>member
-1 MDIQFVSF
+1 
-9 EQYCNLK
+9 
-16 KYKKFCDKTIYKTFN
+16 
-31 ELQKYKD
+31 
-38 TEGNIIDELSLFNK
+38 
-52 YISECTKDNKEL
+52 
-64 IINKNSMKTE
+64 MKTK
-74 DIKSKEKKER
+74 DIKSTEKK
-84 VLGWKE
+84 
-90 NLKLAFQQNKD
+90 
-101 IDPKNLSEKEKKYW
+101 IS
-115 QELQTSDVKK
+115 S
-125 KPKVTLLDKAKSLKE
+125 LDKVKALKE

-147 IFADKILNKAI
+147 ALADRILSKAI
-158 AKEEQQKA
+158 AKEEQEKA

-195 KLTQIHASIPTKDT
+195 KLSQIHSSIPTKDT
-209 SKKQKAIDKEIEKK
+209 SKKQKAIDKAIEEK
-223 HDEKMIAMETKF
+223 HDEKMIAKETKF
-235 ENFNPKQRKLTKEE
+235 EDFNPKRQKLTKEE
-249 RIERNRKRAI
+249 RIERNKKRTI
-259 KLVHHEEIKDKIK
+259 KLIHHKEIKDKTK
-272 HTTKEERE
+272 HITKEERE
-280 KAAAEARKAAYLAYK
+280 KIAAEARKAGYLAYK
-295 AEMQRQA
+295 AEMQKQA
-302 SEIEADPTYQA
+302 SEIAADPKAYQA
-313 RQKKRAKSEQER
+313 RQEKREKSEQER
-325 LNMLAEKRKARMDKL
+325 LNMLAEKRKVRMDKL
-340 QRVELTQ
+340 QQVELTQ

-361 QERRNK
+361 QERRNE
-367 KKLERRQMYLSKG
+367 KKLQRRQMYLSKD

-386 VKNKVEI
+386 VKNKVEV
-393 RPIVEQPKK
+393 RPIIEQPKK

>member
-1 MDIQFVSF
+1 
-9 EQYCNLK
+9 
-16 KYKKFCDKTIYKTFN
+16 
-31 ELQKYKD
+31 
-38 TEGNIIDELSLFNK
+38 
-52 YISECTKDNKEL
+52 
-64 IINKNSMKTE
+64 MKTK
-74 DIKSKEKKER
+74 DIKSTEKK
-84 VLGWKE
+84 
-90 NLKLAFQQNKD
+90 
-101 IDPKNLSEKEKKYW
+101 IS
-115 QELQTSDVKK
+115 S
-125 KPKVTLLDKAKSLKE
+125 LDKVKALKE

-147 IFADKILNKAI
+147 ALADRILSKAI
-158 AKEEQQKA
+158 AKEEQEKA

-195 KLTQIHASIPTKDT
+195 KLSQIHSSIPTKDT
-209 SKKQKAIDKEIEKK
+209 SKKQKAIDKAIEEK
-223 HDEKMIAMETKF
+223 HDKKMIAKETKF
-235 ENFNPKQRKLTKEE
+235 EDFNPKRQKLTKEE
-249 RIERNRKRAI
+249 RIERNKKCAI
-259 KLVHHEEIKDKIK
+259 KLIHHKEIKDKTK
-272 HTTKEERE
+272 HITKEERE
-280 KAAAEARKAAYLAYK
+280 RIVAEARKAGYLAYK
-295 AEMQRQA
+295 AEMQKQA
-302 SEIEADPTYQA
+302 SEIAADPKAYQA
-313 RQKKRAKSEQER
+313 RQEKRKKSEQER

-340 QRVELTQ
+340 QQVELTQ

-361 QERRNK
+361 QERRNE
-367 KKLERRQMYLSKG
+367 KKLQRRQMYLSKD